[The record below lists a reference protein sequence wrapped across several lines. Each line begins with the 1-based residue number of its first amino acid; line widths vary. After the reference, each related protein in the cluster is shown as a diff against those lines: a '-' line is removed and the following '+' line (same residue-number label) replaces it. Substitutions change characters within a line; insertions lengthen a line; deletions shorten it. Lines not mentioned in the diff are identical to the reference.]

1 MKDPEVTKL
10 WEYCRDEWA
19 GFKEPMRKKFRAL
32 DDYVARLRDENA
44 KLRELLGLVD
54 LYERRGCDECQHKA
68 RCDSCDSWTWDMC
81 EVWKRIDQLQRELG
95 IEVVES

>member
-1 MKDPEVTKL
+1 MVESTKYLWAMNNALAHDVLRLKGEVRNLT
-10 WEYCRDEWA
+10 
-19 GFKEPMRKKFRAL
+19 
-32 DDYVARLRDENA
+32 DENA

-54 LYERRGCDECQHKA
+54 LYERRGCGECQYKV
-68 RCDSCDSWTWDMC
+68 RCDSCDSWTWSMC